1 MSDNRNLPV
10 IQPQESSAP
19 AANQENPVPE
29 FRFENVAPGTV
40 TLKLKDFWSSVPEPA
55 RRGLPDPEREIRLS
69 SSEIFSSLVP
79 QVSLST
85 LARVAPDVF
94 VTEGNPNARI
104 KLPAARLAKNYRF
117 ISRKVTTSGASGQ
130 TVIEQPDPETKRAAM
145 LAATAEAA
153 RKMFRPA
160 NVPESAQLVPTEVA
174 RPREIQVAVPEIPH
188 PEKLQDILM
197 TEEDLTVKRVVE
209 LCGELPG
216 ISSVVLANKGEVVS
230 SYKAPTDIVALSA
243 NAMEML
249 KTMQASSAKMGLGD
263 VPAITIHSDK
273 GPVSL
278 VNRDNL
284 YLILVHKDRGF
295 VPGVREKLQ
304 DVLGELAQASLPP
317 PNEIRNL
324 Q

>member
-19 AANQENPVPE
+19 AANQENPAPE

-40 TLKLKDFWSSVPEPA
+40 TLKLKDFWSCVPEPA

-85 LARVAPDVF
+85 LARIAPDVF
-94 VTEGNPNARI
+94 VPQGNPNARI

-117 ISRKVTTSGASGQ
+117 ISRKVTTAGASGQ
-130 TVIEQPDPETKRAAM
+130 TVVEQPDPETKRAAM

-153 RKMFRPA
+153 RRMFRPA
-160 NVPESAQLVPTEVA
+160 NIADSVQILPTEIA
-174 RPREIQVAVPEIPH
+174 RPQEIQVTAPEIPH

-216 ISSVVLANKGEVVS
+216 ISSAVLANKGEVIAS
-230 SYKAPTDIVALSA
+230 HKAPSDIVALSA
-243 NAMEML
+243 NALEML
-249 KTMQASSAKMGLGD
+249 NAMKASSAKMGLGEI
-263 VPAITIHSDK
+263 PAITIHSDK

-278 VNRDNL
+278 VNRDDL
-284 YLILVHKDRGF
+284 YLLLVHKDRGF

-304 DVLGELAQASLPP
+304 DVLGELAQASLPA
-317 PNEIRNL
+317 PNEIKNL